1 MSDVAAT
8 PAPPVVRRDRTP
20 EARQAARTKKVERR
34 RRILAL
40 VNRGVSVAEIA
51 EREGVSLNHMRNQV
65 RAILLRRLPPPPAEY
80 LALQV
85 GRLNEALLLSY
96 SQMYNQETGA
106 DFKAIDHVVKILREL
121 DRYHGFAAPRRG
133 REPAPGPAA
142 LTASAPLALAAPCAE
157 RIESGAATY

>member
-96 SQMYNQETGA
+96 GKMYNQETGA
-106 DFKAIDHVVKILREL
+106 DFKAMDHVVKILREL
-121 DRYHGFAAPRRG
+121 DRYHGFATPRRS
-133 REPAPGPAA
+133 REAAPGPAA
-142 LTASAPLALAAPCAE
+142 LTASAQLALAAPCAE
-157 RIESGAATY
+157 RIENGAATN